1 LLELIQEGLCADIII
16 AVHTICNG
24 LSAHQGCYLLS
35 ATKKSSSNPPV
46 AFTVDKSSSSSTSED
61 DGDSDGDKS
70 GGAAI
75 NGEVGGA
82 GAWT

>member
-1 LLELIQEGLCADIII
+1 MFHQGLCADIII

-35 ATKKSSSNPPV
+35 ATRKSSSNPPV
-46 AFTVDKSSSSSTSED
+46 AFTVDESSSSSTSED

-70 GGAAI
+70 GG
-75 NGEVGGA
+75 GHQRGSWRSW
-82 GAWT
+82 WT